1 MASPAYR
8 YVNGRLCSS
17 DPVGSDSPVNAP
29 NGDETN
35 IIEGG
40 AFNDLPLYLVNASDL
55 QDSIVLSDAHTAF
68 SNLQQA
74 YKDIPVVETRIRV
87 AKYRIPSGNGE
98 QDQQDQQKLEAL
110 KRLITERSTIEGA
123 LKQAIQDRILQL
135 GTWAKN
141 HLLQFTDYSL
151 IVIKGPD
158 VIQQTTDSGRRVIA
172 NIRDYEKKSTYLAYV
187 GVNPDSIITIPFVVE
202 WNGKYCALN
211 GWVNTPSPPN
221 WWEYPA
227 VLGPPPLYSTV
238 TELINSV
245 IVKRYGKK
253 YCVGPRIAKESNT
266 DNLETLSKKY
276 KSFLD
281 ALVWHTEELKNQED
295 RKAQK
300 VRDDLVQE
308 EKKAQEAQEALK
320 AQKAQEAQVTLKA
333 QEALKAQNDESI
345 QKAQVSQEAVNS
357 QPTAFRR
364 AWNWV
369 SVRIKMGHIIALFV
383 IAIIV
388 LAVVFSKKPKKH
400 NFISS
405 MCHSM
410 SQYSQPWVF

>member
-8 YVNGRLCSS
+8 YDANGRLCSS
-17 DPVGSDSPVNAP
+17 DPAGSDSPVNAP

-55 QDSIVLSDAHTAF
+55 QDSIVLSNAHSAF
-68 SNLQQA
+68 SELQQA
-74 YKDIPVVETRIRV
+74 YNKIPDVETRIRG
-87 AKYRIPSGNGE
+87 AIYRTPSGNGE
-98 QDQQDQQKLEAL
+98 QDQQELKAL
-110 KRLITERSTIEGA
+110 KSLITESSTIEGA
-123 LKQAIQDRILQL
+123 LKQAIQNRILEL

-158 VIQQTTDSGRRVIA
+158 VIQRTTYSGRRVIT
-172 NIRDYEKKSTYLAYV
+172 NIRNYEKKSTYLAYV
-187 GVNPDSIITIPFVVE
+187 VGDKPDSIITIPFVVE

-221 WWEYPA
+221 WWEYPV

-245 IVKRYGKK
+245 IVKRYGKT

-266 DNLETLSKKY
+266 DKLETLSEKY

-281 ALVWHTEELKNQED
+281 ALVWHTKELENLED

-300 VRDDLVQE
+300 VREDLVQE

-320 AQKAQEAQVTLKA
+320 AQKALK
-333 QEALKAQNDESI
+333 ALKAQNDESI

-369 SVRIKMGHIIALFV
+369 SARIKMGHIIALIV

-388 LAVVFSKKPKKH
+388 LAVVVLSKKPKKH

-405 MCHSM
+405 MCRSM
-410 SQYSQPWVF
+410 SQYSQPWGL